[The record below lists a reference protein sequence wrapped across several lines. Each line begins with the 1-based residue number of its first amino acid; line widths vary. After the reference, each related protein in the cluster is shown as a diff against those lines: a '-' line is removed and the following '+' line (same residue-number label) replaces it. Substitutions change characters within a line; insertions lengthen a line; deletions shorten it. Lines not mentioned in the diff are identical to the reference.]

1 MKIVQIISRMNLGGT
16 ATWINTLD
24 SQLAKDGHEIHLIY
38 GPTFAPEIEADIK
51 NPQSSYLIRGLG
63 KGSGFIS
70 SIRAFFAIRGL
81 VTKINPDLVNTHTSK
96 AGFLG
101 RIAVFSIGRK
111 RPALVHT
118 FHGHVLTGYFSK
130 AKSFVIQLTERFL
143 GNLTD
148 LILVAGKQVSVEL
161 LDRSVVRSE
170 KLRIVYPGVHYH
182 SNLVK
187 SRKNDSRLAIG
198 WLGRLTNI
206 KRPDRVIEIANTF
219 SEIEFVI
226 GGSGELEDSL
236 RKIAPRNVTFLGW
249 VSPEAF
255 WPKVDIALLTSEN
268 EAMPYSL
275 IEAGLQG
282 LPAVTTNV
290 GSTSEVVLDSKTGF
304 VVGQQVDALSQAIN
318 KLISNPELI
327 LQMGSAAKTWAQDN
341 FSPTKMASLHLRIY
355 QEAIALKK

>member
-1 MKIVQIISRMNLGGT
+1 MNLGGT

-24 SQLAKDGHEIHLIY
+24 SQMAKDGHEIHLIY
-38 GPTFAPEIEADIK
+38 GTTFAPEIEADIK

-63 KGSGFIS
+63 KDSGFIS

-81 VTKINPDLVNTHTSK
+81 VRKINPDLVNTHTSK

-130 AKSFVIQLTERFL
+130 AKVFIIKLIERFL
-143 GNLTD
+143 GKISD
-148 LILVAGKQVSVEL
+148 LILVAGEQVGAEL
-161 LDRSVVRSE
+161 LDSSVVRSE
-170 KLRIVYPGVHYH
+170 KLRIVYPGVEY
-182 SNLVK
+182 K
-187 SRKNDSRLAIG
+187 SELIKSQTIGSRLSIG

-206 KRPDRVIEIANTF
+206 KRPDRMIEIAKKIPN
-219 SEIEFVI
+219 IDFVV
-226 GGSGELEDSL
+226 GGSGELESSL
-236 RKIAPRNVTFLGW
+236 RKIAPKNVTFLGW

-255 WPKVDIALLTSEN
+255 WPNVDIALLTSDN

-290 GSTSEVVLDSKTGF
+290 GSTSEVVIDGKTGF
-304 VVGQQVDALSQAIN
+304 VVGTQVDALSKAIN

-327 LQMGSAAKTWAQDN
+327 LQMGSAAKTWALDN
-341 FSPTKMASLHLRIY
+341 FSPTTMASLHLRIY